1 MTTIYDIAKETGYS
15 APTVSKA
22 LNGSPEVSE
31 RTRERIV
38 DAAKRM
44 GYTPNAMAKA
54 LSTKKSYLIGIIYD
68 DLYMLRGMEHPLFA
82 GIIDAFKS
90 RIEVAGYE
98 LIFLSRQLGPR
109 KLNYLDHARM
119 RHIDGVYIVNTSL
132 GDTGMDE
139 LVAGDLP
146 CVSANDPFPGV
157 PRVVSE
163 NYQGARTAVAALCD
177 MGHRRIAHLSGP
189 ITEKSPAGLERR
201 SGYLDELSARGIKAE
216 PELTVECAYW
226 HAEAGR
232 QAMNAL
238 LDSGASPSAVFAA
251 CDTIAYGAMAAARDR
266 GLSVPGD
273 ISFVGFDDYEVSAY
287 LTPSL
292 TTIRQDRVRLG
303 TEAAELMLRI
313 LSGEDIRPESV
324 PRVATQLIAR
334 DSAASL

>member
-1 MTTIYDIAKETGYS
+1 
-15 APTVSKA
+15 
-22 LNGSPEVSE
+22 
-31 RTRERIV
+31 
-38 DAAKRM
+38 
-44 GYTPNAMAKA
+44 
-54 LSTKKSYLIGIIYD
+54 
-68 DLYMLRGMEHPLFA
+68 
-82 GIIDAFKS
+82 
-90 RIEVAGYE
+90 
-98 LIFLSRQLGPR
+98 
-109 KLNYLDHARM
+109 
-119 RHIDGVYIVNTSL
+119 
-132 GDTGMDE
+132 
-139 LVAGDLP
+139 
-146 CVSANDPFPGV
+146 
-157 PRVVSE
+157 
-163 NYQGARTAVAALCD
+163 
-177 MGHRRIAHLSGP
+177 
-189 ITEKSPAGLERR
+189 
-201 SGYLDELSARGIKAE
+201 
-216 PELTVECAYW
+216 
-226 HAEAGR
+226 EAGR